1 MNKKS
6 ISAFF
11 FAWLDKLILFYVD
24 KYEKKKKNLNW
35 DNWNLQIYF
44 IYYIKIL
51 WKTKNDTSLFFVMK
65 INWAKAK

>member
-24 KYEKKKKNLNW
+24 KYEKKKKKKKKPLIEITE
-35 DNWNLQIYF
+35 IYKF
-44 IYYIKIL
+44 I
-51 WKTKNDTSLFFVMK
+51 LF
-65 INWAKAK
+65 II

>member
-11 FAWLDKLILFYVD
+11 FAWLNKLILFYVD
-24 KYEKKKKNLNW
+24 KYGKKKNLNW

>member
-24 KYEKKKKNLNW
+24 KYEKKKKTLIEITK
-35 DNWNLQIYF
+35 IY
-44 IYYIKIL
+44 
-51 WKTKNDTSLFFVMK
+51 
-65 INWAKAK
+65 

>member
-24 KYEKKKKNLNW
+24 KYEKKKKKKKKTLIEITK
-35 DNWNLQIYF
+35 IY
-44 IYYIKIL
+44 
-51 WKTKNDTSLFFVMK
+51 
-65 INWAKAK
+65 

>member
-35 DNWNLQIYF
+35 DN
-44 IYYIKIL
+44 
-51 WKTKNDTSLFFVMK
+51 
-65 INWAKAK
+65 

>member
-24 KYEKKKKNLNW
+24 KYGKKKNLNW

>member
-6 ISAFF
+6 ISAFL

-24 KYEKKKKNLNW
+24 KYGKKKNLNW

>member
-24 KYEKKKKNLNW
+24 KYEKER
-35 DNWNLQIYF
+35 QIYIIYIYLIEIIEIYKF
-44 IYYIKIL
+44 I
-51 WKTKNDTSLFFVMK
+51 LF
-65 INWAKAK
+65 II

>member
-11 FAWLDKLILFYVD
+11 FAWLDKLILFYV
-24 KYEKKKKNLNW
+24 EKKKKNLNW